1 MLQKVDERRNL
12 DRLDLYLK
20 MFARETGER
29 LSLTEN
35 IHCGGMSLMTVKPF
49 ITGEAIQVVIE
60 LPDRGETK
68 RLMLTATSCWSV
80 PGTKNL
86 THNIGFRFLYT
97 SPEMRSFYE
106 TLFDGLGV

>member
-12 DRLDLYLK
+12 DRLNLNLK
-20 MFARETGER
+20 VFARESGER
-29 LSLTEN
+29 LGLTEN

-49 ITGEAIQVVIE
+49 VIGEAIQVVIE

-68 RLMLTATSCWSV
+68 RLTLTAASCWSV
-80 PGTKNL
+80 LDTKNL
-86 THNIGFRFLYT
+86 TYNVGFRFLHP
-97 SPEMRSFYE
+97 SPQMRSFYE